1 MIITTTPSIEGH
13 PIREYLGVIS
23 AETIIG
29 ANVFR
34 DFAANI
40 RDFFGGR
47 SSSYEN
53 VLRKGKET
61 AINELR
67 INAESRGATAIVGV
81 SLSYEAIGGNGSM
94 LMVVATGT
102 AVII

>member
-29 ANVFR
+29 ANFIR

-53 VLRKGKET
+53 VLREGKET
-61 AINELR
+61 AIHELQMS
-67 INAESRGATAIVGV
+67 AEARGATAIVGV
-81 SLSYEAIGGNGSM
+81 SLSYEAIGANSSM

>member
-34 DFAANI
+34 DLAANI

-102 AVII
+102 AVTI